1 MFEAPRVCK
10 RPFKNKHSQAVL
22 RAHKHALDTHG
33 IIDWHLYFHEKDF
46 EINKIKSMAS
56 VDDDVHHDEEV
67 DVMTAPPQLK
77 KPPFYAVV
85 LFNDDYTP
93 MEFVIEILQQY
104 FALDLD
110 RATEVMLT
118 VHYRGKGVAGV
129 YPRDI
134 AETKAQ
140 QVNTLARSRGHPLLW
155 QIEPQSE

>member
-1 MFEAPRVCK
+1 MFETPRVCK
-10 RPFKNKHSQAVL
+10 RPLKNRHGQAVL
-22 RAHKHALDTHG
+22 HAHRHALEAHG
-33 IIDWHLYFHEKDF
+33 VVDWHLSHGEKVI
-46 EINKIKSMAS
+46 ENNKIRLMAS
-56 VDDDVHHDEEV
+56 VEDDVHHDEEV
-67 DVMTAPPQLK
+67 DVMTAPPELK

-140 QVNTLARSRGHPLLW
+140 QVNTLARSRGHPLLC